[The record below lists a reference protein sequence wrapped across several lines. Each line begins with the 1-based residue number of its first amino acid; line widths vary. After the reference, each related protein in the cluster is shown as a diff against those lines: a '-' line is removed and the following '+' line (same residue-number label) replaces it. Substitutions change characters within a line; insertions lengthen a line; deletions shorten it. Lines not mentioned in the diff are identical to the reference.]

1 MTSLYEYEFIL
12 RILVSAVLGVLI
24 GFERQMHGKS
34 IGEKTVAL
42 ITVGSTLF
50 VLMSPTILDGDNS
63 RIIAQVVSGIGFL
76 GAGII
81 FKDGTSV
88 RGLTTATTAWASA
101 AIGCLVGCGM
111 YLTAV
116 VGTFTIFLINMYFT
130 HKKGDDKESEE
141 TKTDKQ
147 GSVK

>member
-1 MTSLYEYEFIL
+1 MIMASIYEYEFII
-12 RILVSAVLGVLI
+12 RILVSAVLGILI

-50 VLMSPTILDGDNS
+50 VLMSPTILGGDNS

-88 RGLTTATTAWASA
+88 KGLTTATTAWASA

-111 YLTAV
+111 YLAAV
-116 VGTFTIFLINMYFT
+116 VGTLAIFLINMYFT
-130 HKKGDDKESEE
+130 HKKGDEE
-141 TKTDKQ
+141 TKIYK
-147 GSVK
+147 

>member
-1 MTSLYEYEFIL
+1 MVIEYEFII
-12 RILVSAVLGVLI
+12 RIFVSAILGVLI

-50 VLMSPTILDGDNS
+50 VLMSPTILGGDNS

-88 RGLTTATTAWASA
+88 RGLTTAATAWASA

-116 VGTFTIFLINMYFT
+116 VGTFAIFLINMYFT
-130 HKKGDDKESEE
+130 HKKGDEETKIYKESE
-141 TKTDKQ
+141 K
-147 GSVK
+147 